1 MSGYVIL
8 TDSNCDLPTF
18 MLEQYDIRT
27 VSLYTELEGELI
39 PVDRQFDL
47 HAFYDRLRAGAT
59 VRTAAPS
66 QEDFAEA
73 MRECA
78 RAGMDVL
85 CICFSSALSG
95 TYNAARLAAEEV
107 AEEFPQRRFRTV
119 DSLCAS
125 LGQGML
131 AWKCARM
138 REMWPDVDEA
148 AEGIEAE
155 KLRVCHWFTVDDL
168 MYLKRGGRIPAAA
181 AVLGSVLNVKPILH
195 MNAEGL
201 LEPVTKVRGRIAS
214 LKALVERMRES
225 AVKPEE
231 QTVFISHGDCE
242 KDAHTL
248 ADMLKER
255 LHVREAIINTVGPVI
270 GAHSGPGTLALFFT
284 GTVR

>member
-1 MSGYVIL
+1 MSGYAIL
-8 TDSNCDLPTF
+8 TDSNCDLPAF
-18 MLEQYDIRT
+18 LLEQYDIRT
-27 VSLYTELEGELI
+27 VPLYAELDGMLI
-39 PVDRQFDL
+39 PADTKLDL
-47 HAFYDRLRAGAT
+47 HAFYDRLRAGGT
-59 VRTAAPS
+59 VRTSAPS
-66 QEDFAEA
+66 QEDFAMA

-78 RAGMDVL
+78 REGKDVL

-95 TYNAARLAAEEV
+95 TYNAARLAAEEA

-138 REMWPDVDEA
+138 REAWTDVDEA
-148 AEGIEAE
+148 AERIEAE

-195 MNAEGL
+195 MNAQGL

-225 AVKPEE
+225 AVSPEE

-242 KDAHTL
+242 KDAHML
-248 ADMLKER
+248 AGMLKEKLR
-255 LHVREAIINTVGPVI
+255 VREAVIHTVGPVI
-270 GAHSGPGTLALFFT
+270 GAHAGPGTLALFLT